1 MTDQIFIDSLWINTQ
16 LDFTKPQPSSW
27 TITQK
32 RSEQVHQLDK
42 HDIEYFTP
50 SHFSYSSAVFLCHNT
65 ILRNYEAF
73 LKLYKQIPH
82 AGTSEIEADF
92 KFAESRVRHM
102 PVSWGTRVSG
112 RVMMTSFWG
121 VMYIIWCIA
130 SCRASSWALRISG
143 RWVLLSRMLFVG
155 RLWWHIGELS
165 NLTYMQWAL
174 YYRL

>member
-102 PVSWGTRVSG
+102 PVCLGYKSERQGDDDLVLGGYVHYLVYSKLPGVKLSIEDFWPMGTFEQDAVR
-112 RVMMTSFWG
+112 
-121 VMYIIWCIA
+121 
-130 SCRASSWALRISG
+130 RAFMVA
-143 RWVLLSRMLFVG
+143 
-155 RLWWHIGELS
+155 
-165 NLTYMQWAL
+165 
-174 YYRL
+174 YR